1 MARESKGSG
10 DIGSRTSG
18 LHVCGRDV
26 SIYCMGLKMAA
37 VEVVFEESL
46 FQALNVINLTN
57 VSVSKRRL
65 GAIVYLLWQVIDFSD
80 IALCF

>member
-1 MARESKGSG
+1 MVCG
-10 DIGSRTSG
+10 DN
-18 LHVCGRDV
+18 LCGRDV
-26 SIYCMGLKMAA
+26 SKYRMGLKMAA
-37 VEVVFEESL
+37 VEAVFEESL

-65 GAIVYLLWQVIDFSD
+65 GAIFYLLWQVIDFSD